1 MTDASK
7 TNESSNTNNKYEEI
21 ISNLPQD
28 NGWKPFG
35 KLYNYQGFWYAPS
48 LLQNVISAQQSFTP
62 QPKDFILCSSPKSG
76 TAWLKALTFSIVS
89 RNQVDDSTN
98 PLLKKLPHEIVPFME
113 IELAQNSS
121 NRNLDI
127 PFVATH
133 IPYTSMPKSIIDSDC
148 KIIYISRDPK
158 DVLISHWIFDIKVS
172 GIGLESFPLEEALE
186 QYCKGVYPFGPY
198 WDHVLGFWKASLEF
212 PEKVLFVKYEDLKTD
227 GPFHVTRMAK
237 FMGHP
242 FSVEEKQQGVPEK
255 IVNMCSFENLSSL
268 EVNKNGKYNLPDLPT
283 VENKSFFRKGKAGD
297 WKNHL
302 TNEKAEKLDQIM
314 KEKFSGSGLV

>member
-7 TNESSNTNNKYEEI
+7 INESSNTNNKYEEI

-35 KLYNYQGFWYAPS
+35 KLYNYQGFW
-48 LLQNVISAQQSFTP
+48 
-62 QPKDFILCSSPKSG
+62 
-76 TAWLKALTFSIVS
+76 
-89 RNQVDDSTN
+89 
-98 PLLKKLPHEIVPFME
+98 
-113 IELAQNSS
+113 
-121 NRNLDI
+121 
-127 PFVATH
+127 
-133 IPYTSMPKSIIDSDC
+133 
-148 KIIYISRDPK
+148 DPK
-158 DVLISHWIFDIKVS
+158 DALISHWIFDIKVS

-198 WDHVLGFWKASLEF
+198 WDHVLGFCKASLEF
-212 PEKVLFVKYEDLKTD
+212 PEKVLFVKYEDLKND
-227 GPFHVTRMAK
+227 GPFHVTRMAE

-255 IVNMCSFENLSSL
+255 IMNMCSFENLSSL
-268 EVNKNGKYNLPDLPT
+268 EVNKKGKYNTPDFST
-283 VENKSFFRKGKAGD
+283 IENKSFFRKGKAGD

-314 KEKFSGSGLV
+314 K